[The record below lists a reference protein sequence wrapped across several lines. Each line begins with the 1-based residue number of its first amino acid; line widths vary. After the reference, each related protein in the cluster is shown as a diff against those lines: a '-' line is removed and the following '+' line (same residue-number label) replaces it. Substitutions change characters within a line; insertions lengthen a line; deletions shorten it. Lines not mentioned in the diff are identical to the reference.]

1 MAEDNARK
9 RLELNIANRRALRFR
24 KTTHLPL
31 CKLDVVT
38 LLLRETIDA
47 GSNFIG
53 LEPKIA
59 SLKIVE
65 PLRQFA
71 NRRIPALPNLTQQRL
86 DILGDAQ
93 VPCRIFN

>member
-9 RLELNIANRRALRFR
+9 SLELDIANRRALRFR
-24 KTTHLPL
+24 KTAHLL
-31 CKLDVVT
+31 LRKLDVVT
-38 LLLRETIDA
+38 LLRRHTIDA
-47 GSNFIG
+47 GSDFIG
-53 LEPKIA
+53 LQPKTA

-71 NRRIPALPNLTQQRL
+71 NRRIPALPNLAQQRL

-93 VPCRIFN
+93 VPRRVFN